1 MGRCC
6 SLSTGST
13 SRNPRPTCTHHHP
26 YCRSLTL
33 PHTLYK
39 HLYAIYIIATTDL
52 FLCSSCSYP
61 CNSNPMSTLYTH
73 KAVFVCI
80 IYIPYDVSIYIM
92 YFYHMHAVYNTYCF
106 PSSSATQPPIPPFLS
121 PPGRH
126 QADGSPLM
134 CRGSSVGSFL
144 T

>member
-33 PHTLYK
+33 PNTLCK

-52 FLCSSCSYP
+52 FLCSSFSYP

-92 YFYHMHAVYNTYCF
+92 YFYHMHAVYVYHLLF
-106 PSSSATQPPIPPFLS
+106 PFLFCHTS
-121 PPGRH
+121 PP
-126 QADGSPLM
+126 SPPTHTHTLPI
-134 CRGSSVGSFL
+134 SSQPTSSR
-144 T
+144 